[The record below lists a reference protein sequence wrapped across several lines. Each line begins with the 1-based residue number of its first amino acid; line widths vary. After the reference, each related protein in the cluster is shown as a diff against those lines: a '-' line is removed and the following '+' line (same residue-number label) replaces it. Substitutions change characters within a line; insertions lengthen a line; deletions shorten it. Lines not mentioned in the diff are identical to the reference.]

1 MNGQLSEQ
9 PLVELIREISEKSL
23 EGRLRL
29 EHDRVKVVAYFDKGN
44 FIYAAANVRTFRLGE
59 YLLKSELVSAQDL
72 AQFNERVSDS
82 DLLKVLCAQ
91 KLLSATSAEQ
101 VQARQVTDV
110 LRLTLLWTEG
120 SWEFDARSRLSEQ
133 PNFKLEMGALLLE
146 AGRRLP
152 PSFVASRFQNPGEL
166 IALPTTPSAQ
176 ENLQPAEVFLLSRL
190 DRPMPL
196 RELVAVSG
204 HGEAET
210 LSLIYSLAL
219 IGIIDRQEWK
229 SVFRAS
235 QPLPPPPPPE
245 KRVSVTH
252 EEPLE
257 TKEEENVE
265 RFLQRLKTA
274 QTYYDVLGVGP
285 EASPESMKTAY
296 YQLARRYHPDRFRR
310 MDASLVKRVESA
322 FARITQAYETLR
334 DEGLRS
340 SYNSKLRARQK
351 AEQLAAGSMPKATTP
366 APEPLAE
373 DVTEPVVPPAERA
386 EALFKEG
393 LAALELGQHKVAL
406 GFFASATRTVRNDP
420 RYRAAYG
427 QQLARDE
434 RTRRAAE
441 AELLEAIKLDP
452 AKAEYRVILAELY
465 RDLGL
470 KLRAKGEAERAVA
483 TDPNNRKARELLR
496 TLT

>member
-23 EGRLRL
+23 GGRLRL
-29 EHDRVKVVAYFDKGN
+29 EHDRVKLVAYFDKGN
-44 FIYAAANVRTFRLGE
+44 FLYAAANVRTLRLRE
-59 YLLKSELVSAQDL
+59 YLLKSELVSDQDL

-91 KLLSATSAEQ
+91 KLLSAKAAEQ
-101 VQARQVTDV
+101 VQARQVADV
-110 LRLTLLWTEG
+110 LRLALLWTEG
-120 SWEFDARSRLSEQ
+120 SWEFDPRSHLSEQ
-133 PNFKLEMGALLLE
+133 PNFKIDTGALLLE
-146 AGRRLP
+146 ASRRLP
-152 PSFVASRFQNPGEL
+152 PSFLASRFQNPAEL
-166 IALPTTPSAQ
+166 IALSTTPPHD
-176 ENLQPAEVFLLSRL
+176 NLQKAEVFLLSRL
-190 DRPMPL
+190 DRPTPL

-219 IGIIDRQEWK
+219 IGVINRQDWK
-229 SVFRAS
+229 TAFRAS
-235 QPLPPPPPPE
+235 QPPPPE
-245 KRVSVTH
+245 KPAPVSH
-252 EEPLE
+252 EEPRE
-257 TKEEENVE
+257 TKEEEDVE
-265 RFLQRLKTA
+265 SFLQRLKTA
-274 QTYYDVLGVGP
+274 QTYYEVLGVDS
-285 EASPESMKTAY
+285 EASPENMKAAY

-310 MDASLVKRVESA
+310 MDASLLARVESA
-322 FARITQAYETLR
+322 FARITQAHETLR
-334 DEGLRS
+334 DEGLRA
-340 SYNSKLRARQK
+340 SYDSKLKARRK
-351 AEQLAAGSMPKATTP
+351 AEQLAADSMSKATTP
-366 APEPLAE
+366 
-373 DVTEPVVPPAERA
+373 VTEPVADGMTEADVPPAERA

-406 GFFASATRTVRNDP
+406 GFFASATRTMRKEP

-441 AELLEAIKLDP
+441 AELLEAVKLDP
-452 AKAEYRVILAELY
+452 GKAEYRVMLAELY

-470 KLRAKGEAERAVA
+470 KLRAKGEAERALA

-496 TLT
+496 ALS